1 MSRRTA
7 QKFTAVAPKSPPPAQ
22 LGDALD
28 RFFKQA
34 SSWMEQMGLAYNR
47 SVEQTIRDRA
57 TTASVIPFY
66 DSNGLPNQVY
76 YTVNSYLGE
85 DGKLHQTNKQK
96 SAWALRFSLNTDLF
110 EVLYCA
116 PGIDPIVWT
125 TYLSATSSGLTDL
138 TSTVNIKVLANV
150 DSVTISAGCA
160 VMMDLGSTGVLRW
173 DGTREIVGV
182 ARENIASATSGMVQT
197 EGPLKLSDWTSAT
210 GSATLSS
217 GIWYGD
223 VATPGKITTTATTT
237 LGKTVQRVGVTLASD
252 TLEIRISQP
261 VLL

>member
-7 QKFTAVAPKSPPPAQ
+7 QKFTAVAPRPPIPSQ
-22 LGDALD
+22 MGDSAD

-34 SSWMEQMGLAYNR
+34 ASWMEQMGLAYNR

-66 DSNGLPNQVY
+66 DSKGVPNLIY
-76 YTVNSYLGE
+76 YAVNAYLGE
-85 DGKLHQTNKQK
+85 DGALHEINKQK
-96 SAWALRFSLNTDLF
+96 AAWALRFSLDTDLF

-116 PGIDPIVWT
+116 AATDPIVWT
-125 TYLSATSSGLTDL
+125 TYLTTNSDGLTDL

-150 DSVTISAGCA
+150 DSVTLPGGYA
-160 VMMDLGSTGVLRW
+160 VMMNLGSTGVLRW
-173 DGTREIVGV
+173 DGTREIVGI
-182 ARENIASATSGMVQT
+182 ARESIPAATSGMVQT

-210 GSATLSS
+210 GSATLST
-217 GIWYGD
+217 GTYYGD
-223 VATPGKITTTATTT
+223 VNTPGMITTTATTT
-237 LGKTVQRVGVTLASD
+237 AGKTVQRVGVALSSD
-252 TLEIRISQP
+252 TLEVRIGQP